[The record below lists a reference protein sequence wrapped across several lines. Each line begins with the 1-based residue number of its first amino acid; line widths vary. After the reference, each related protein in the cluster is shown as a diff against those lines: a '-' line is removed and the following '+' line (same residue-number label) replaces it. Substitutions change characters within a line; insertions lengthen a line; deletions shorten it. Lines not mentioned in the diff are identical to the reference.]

1 MMILENLEELI
12 MKRNHVKVRM
22 PMLKGINDSEA
33 EIRGVIEFLKPFR
46 EFISTTLLPID
57 SVLPIISNM
66 QVDIFVDN
74 QPLDLQC
81 FCEVLQINYGN

>member
-1 MMILENLEELI
+1 MENQNLS
-12 MKRNHVKVRM
+12 VA
-22 PMLKGINDSEA
+22 GIVAISGYFPA
-33 EIRGVIEFLKPFR
+33 AKSLMRCSSL
-46 EFISTTLLPID
+46 STTLLPID